1 MEDEKQ
7 EEAVPVVEEEVK
19 TEDQEAQKQ
28 EDEQSRD
35 QDDDCRNRLHGE
47 GHQHCDRRGKCQERS
62 LVMHGRATTAEKL
75 SGKMGGSPAKMHSIR
90 GTSENNSINFKTIS
104 VHSPKQKRKNQK
116 WDYFGGLDTLTTG
129 LAM

>member
-35 QDDDCRNRLHGE
+35 QDDDCRNTLHGE
-47 GHQHCDRRGKCQERS
+47 GHQHCDGRGKCQQRS
-62 LVMHGRATTAEKL
+62 LVMHGRATTAGKL
-75 SGKMGGSPAKMHSIR
+75 SGQMEAPTAKMHSIR
-90 GTSENNSINFKTIS
+90 GTLGMNRTN
-104 VHSPKQKRKNQK
+104 
-116 WDYFGGLDTLTTG
+116 
-129 LAM
+129 

>member
-47 GHQHCDRRGKCQERS
+47 GHQHFDRRGK
-62 LVMHGRATTAEKL
+62 
-75 SGKMGGSPAKMHSIR
+75 
-90 GTSENNSINFKTIS
+90 
-104 VHSPKQKRKNQK
+104 
-116 WDYFGGLDTLTTG
+116 
-129 LAM
+129 